1 MAKKV
6 LIISS
11 SPRKGGNS
19 DLLCDEFM
27 KGAIETGNEVE
38 KIFLKDKMVHP
49 CTGCSVCSMYGKPCP
64 QKDDAAEIVEKMI
77 AADVIVMATPVYFYT
92 MCGQMKIM
100 IDRCCARYT
109 EITNKEFYFI
119 IAAAEDNKA
128 MMERTIDGFRGF
140 LDCLEGPRE
149 KGTVYPCFCS
159 RAELH
164 AANAPHASDGTYIY
178 AGTCRGLSAAEVAER
193 SLVKRPALRV
203 MVPKLSDPAGS
214 IEFIDGV
221 YGLQSTV
228 LARDCGDFVVRRSD
242 GVCAYQ
248 LAVVVDDAAM
258 GVNHVVRAHDLMGSS
273 GRQRYLQHVLG
284 LGEVEYF
291 HVPLLVAP
299 DGRRLAKRD
308 FDLDLGSLRTWM
320 RGPERLLGLLAWKVG
335 FIERF
340 EPMSAAELVGE
351 FSWDKVA
358 ARRDDIVVD
367 EALVDALRG

>member
-1 MAKKV
+1 M
-6 LIISS
+6 
-11 SPRKGGNS
+11 
-19 DLLCDEFM
+19 DELADVTQ
-27 KGAIETGNEVE
+27 G
-38 KIFLKDKMVHP
+38 
-49 CTGCSVCSMYGKPCP
+49 
-64 QKDDAAEIVEKMI
+64 
-77 AADVIVMATPVYFYT
+77 AADCAPAGSAGSGACGRFAGAVEGLPDLTASPQHTEVCGRFAPTPSGRMHLGNVFSCLLAWLDARRAGGSIVLRMEDLDPAT
-92 MCGQMKIM
+92 CDKQ
-100 IDRCCARYT
+100 
-109 EITNKEFYFI
+109 
-119 IAAAEDNKA
+119 KA
-128 MMERTIDGFRGF
+128 LQLMDDLRWLGLTWDGDPWYQSERSWAYGEA
-140 LDCLEGPRE
+140 LEALKAQGL
-149 KGTVYPCFCS
+149 VYPCFCS

-242 GVCAYQ
+242 GVYAYQ

>member
-1 MAKKV
+1 M
-6 LIISS
+6 
-11 SPRKGGNS
+11 
-19 DLLCDEFM
+19 DELADVTQ
-27 KGAIETGNEVE
+27 G
-38 KIFLKDKMVHP
+38 
-49 CTGCSVCSMYGKPCP
+49 
-64 QKDDAAEIVEKMI
+64 
-77 AADVIVMATPVYFYT
+77 AADCAPAGSAGSGACGRFAGAVEGLPDLTASPQHTEVCGRFAPTPSGRMHLGNVFSCLLAWLDARRAGGSIVLRMEDLDPAT
-92 MCGQMKIM
+92 C
-100 IDRCCARYT
+100 DRQ
-109 EITNKEFYFI
+109 
-119 IAAAEDNKA
+119 KA
-128 MMERTIDGFRGF
+128 LQLMDDLRWLGLTWDGDPWYQSERSWAYGEA
-140 LDCLEGPRE
+140 LEALKAQCL
-149 KGTVYPCFCS
+149 VYPCFCS

-193 SLVKRPALRV
+193 SLVKRPALRM
-203 MVPKLSDPAGS
+203 MVPELSDPAGS
-214 IEFIDGV
+214 IEFIDGM
-221 YGLQSTV
+221 YGPQSTV
-228 LARDCGDFVVRRSD
+228 LARDCGDFLVRRSD
-242 GVCAYQ
+242 EVYAYQ

-284 LGEVEYF
+284 LGEMEYF

-335 FIERF
+335 LIERF
-340 EPMSAAELVGE
+340 EPVSAIELVSE
-351 FSWDKVA
+351 FSWDKVT